1 MQDGKII
8 EEQETKNIKSL
19 EELYIRHIEK
29 DEVAY
34 PFIESVCRRKT

>member
-19 EELYIRHIEK
+19 EELYIKHIEK
-29 DEVAY
+29 NKIVY
-34 PFIESVCRRKT
+34 PLIENG